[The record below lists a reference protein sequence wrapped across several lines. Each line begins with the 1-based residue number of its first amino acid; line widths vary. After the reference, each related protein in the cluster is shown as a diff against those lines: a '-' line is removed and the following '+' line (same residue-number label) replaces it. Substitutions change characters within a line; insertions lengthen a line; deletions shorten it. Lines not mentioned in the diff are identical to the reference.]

1 LALQQAVT
9 DGRLWRSSKK
19 VANSSFAFE
28 EFAVL
33 RVGIVEEVVALGDD
47 LAYQLTL
54 VNAPNLLK
62 MCH

>member
-19 VANSSFAFE
+19 VANSSFAIE

-33 RVGIVEEVVALGDD
+33 RVGVVEEVVALGDD

-54 VNAPNLLK
+54 ANALNLLK